1 MAPPLLPGEEQQP
14 KNSDSIEILLSCLFT
29 IRALRRKTHT
39 SRQCPQLLWMLIL
52 FQGVGLGIGKMC
64 IGKYG
69 KYIGKIGAQLGIGKM
84 YTGK

>member
-1 MAPPLLPGEEQQP
+1 
-14 KNSDSIEILLSCLFT
+14 
-29 IRALRRKTHT
+29 
-39 SRQCPQLLWMLIL
+39 MLIL

-69 KYIGKIGAQLGIGKM
+69 KYIGKIGAQLGSGKM